1 MTGTERPVID
11 TSKPHSARVYDW
23 FLDGKD
29 NYPVDEELARQIL
42 AIEPQAKRSAQHNRW
57 FMHRAI
63 RRLGRDMGVRQFLDV
78 GTGIPTEPNLHRI
91 AQDVAPASRV
101 VYADNDP
108 IVLAHAAA
116 LLRGT
121 SEGATEYVQA
131 DVRDPEA
138 ILQQA
143 GTVLD
148 FGRPIAV
155 SVIALMHF
163 IADEDGAFEVVK
175 TLVDALAPGSFLVL
189 SQLTAEFNPEAV
201 NRSVRTYGAGGV
213 TLVPRSRA
221 EVGRFFDGLE
231 LLEPGLVPVDEWHR
245 SDDEGG
251 EDGEDGGRADSGGPV
266 PLYAAVGRKP

>member
-1 MTGTERPVID
+1 MTGSERPVID
-11 TSKPHSARVYDW
+11 TGKAHSARVYDW

-57 FMHRAI
+57 FMRRAT
-63 RRLGRDMGVRQFLDV
+63 RRLARDMGVRQFLDI

-91 AQDVAPASRV
+91 AQDVAPESRV

-121 SEGATEYVQA
+121 AEGVTEYVQA
-131 DVRDPEA
+131 DVREPAA

-143 GTVLD
+143 GAVLD
-148 FGRPIAV
+148 FERPVAL

-163 IADEDGAFEVVK
+163 VADGDGAFDVIG

-201 NRSVRTYGAGGV
+201 NSSVRTYGAGGV
-213 TLVPRSRA
+213 TLVPRSRE
-221 EVGRFFDGLE
+221 EVGRFFGGLE
-231 LLEPGLVPVDEWHR
+231 LLEPGIVPVDAWHR

-251 EDGEDGGRADSGGPV
+251 SGPEREGAATGGPV
-266 PLYAAVGRKP
+266 PLYAGVGRKP